1 MSMCHNTLE
10 VHMRQNYLIA
20 SQMNSGLAD
29 IDNLLPWERTAYFYM
44 ILEKLEKEKEEIEKT
59 RRK

>member
-1 MSMCHNTLE
+1 
-10 VHMRQNYLIA
+10 MRQNYLIA

-29 IDNLLPWERTAYFYM
+29 IDNLLQWERTAYFYM
-44 ILEKLEKEKEEIEKT
+44 ILEKLEKEKEEMEKT

>member
-1 MSMCHNTLE
+1 
-10 VHMRQNYLIA
+10 MRQNYLIA

-44 ILEKLEKEKEEIEKT
+44 ILEKLEKEKEEMEKT